1 MGAVVDFADES
12 KNRIRVKNNVEL
24 AISLGKSRFDTNWKN
39 GSMKWSVL
47 LDKLSKSVTTP
58 ETHAEYMKMG
68 KEAQDKIKD
77 IGGFVGGHLKEG
89 KRRNGNVECRQ
100 LVTLDA
106 DAPKGDLWD
115 SIQNDIEHP
124 NLICA
129 MCIYST
135 HKHCSDKPRYRILIP
150 LDRPVSADEYEAIA
164 RMLADHIGM
173 ANFDATTFQPT
184 RLMYWPSNSSDVDP
198 LFKYRDLPIL
208 KADDV
213 LAEYPG
219 GNWNDVSYWP
229 EPDGMTTK
237 RKKEA
242 DKQGD
247 PLEKKGLVG
256 AFCRTYT
263 IQEAIAAFLSDVY
276 DSTAK
281 EDRYTYKAGSTAAG
295 LVIYED
301 KFAFSNHGTDPASG
315 QLCNAFDLVRIHK
328 FGLKDEDAPPE
339 KTGTALPSY
348 KAMIEFVQ
356 NDKETSHT
364 IAADR
369 QKEAKEDFENLP
381 DVSKESWI
389 EKLEMNNKTGMYL
402 PSARN
407 CSVILANDP
416 ALESIA
422 YNDMSKSFELREGYT
437 ALPWNHPDRFWHDS
451 DYHLLYMYMS
461 KRYRVDFSE
470 RILTAALHEVAISRV
485 FHPLKDFVK
494 SLPEWD
500 GEKRVDNLLIRILG
514 APDTEYVR
522 QVTRKTLVA
531 CIRRVKQP
539 GCKFDTVLVLDGKPG
554 IGKST
559 LLRKL
564 GGEWFS
570 DSLSLID
577 TRDKTAA
584 EKIQG
589 VWIMEI
595 GEMQGTRKADVD
607 IIKGFISRQVDE
619 YRPAFGKVVEHKPRV
634 TVIFGTTNT
643 RDGFLRDVTGNRRF
657 LPVPVEGGEGPWDMT
672 EDEVLQIWAEAKA
685 LEKSG
690 ETVYLDAAMEREAEQ
705 MQREALERDERE
717 GMVIDYLET
726 LLPED
731 WYQWDLDKRVDY
743 FCDDDELISHEEG
756 LLVRERVSMMEIWC
770 ECFRKPRSAWTKK
783 DGMEIASIMARLPE
797 WDRVSTVIRDKAYGR
812 QKIYARNEGNDAGND
827 VGNDRQKG

>member
-115 SIQNDIEHP
+115 SIQNDIEHSD
-124 NLICA
+124 LICA

-198 LFKYRDLPIL
+198 LFEYRDLPIL

-263 IQEAIAAFLSDVY
+263 IQEAIAAFLPDVY

-356 NDKETSHT
+356 NDGNVKRT
-364 IAADR
+364 IADDR
-369 QKEAKEDFENLP
+369 RKEYEEDFGGSIETDNW
-381 DVSKESWI
+381 KEM
-389 EKLEMNNKTGMYL
+389 LEYNGKGRLIANVK
-402 PSARN
+402 N
-407 CSVILANDP
+407 CLLIMSNDP
-416 ALESIA
+416 SLKCIT
-422 YNDMSKSFELREGYT
+422 YNEMSKCFEIRVKEGGED
-437 ALPWNHPDRFWHDS
+437 LPWYHPDQYWRDM
-451 DYHLLYMYMS
+451 DYSLLFGYLATQYDVEFTD
-461 KRYRVDFSE
+461 KLIY
-470 RILTAALHEVAISRV
+470 AALCDVATKRGY
-485 FHPLKDFVK
+485 HPIRTFIEE
-494 SLPEWD
+494 LPEWD
-500 GEKRVDNLLIRILG
+500 GVERVEGLLIRILG

-522 QVTRKTLVA
+522 QVTRKSLVA
-531 CIRRVKQP
+531 CIKRAKHP
-539 GCKFDTVLVLDGKPG
+539 GCKFDTMLVLDGKPG

-559 LLRKL
+559 LLHKL
-564 GGEWFS
+564 GGQWFS
-570 DSLSLID
+570 DSLSMID

-584 EKIQG
+584 EKLQG

-607 IIKGFISRQVDE
+607 IIKGFLSRQVDE
-619 YRPAFGKVVEHKPRV
+619 YRPAFGRVVERRPRT

-643 RDGFLRDVTGNRRF
+643 MDGFLRDTTGNRRF
-657 LPVPVEGGEGPWDMT
+657 WPVTVSGGEGPWKLTD
-672 EDEVLQIWAEAKA
+672 EDIKQIWAEVKYM
-685 LEKSG
+685 EENG
-690 ETVYLDAAMEREAEQ
+690 EDVYLDYKMEVESER

-731 WYQWDLDKRVDY
+731 WRDWDLGKRMDY
-743 FCDDDELISHEEG
+743 FSDDELIKRDG
-756 LLVRERVSMMEIWC
+756 FVVREYVSSMEIFC

-783 DGMEIASIMARLPE
+783 DGYEIASIMARIE
-797 WDRVSTVIRDKAYGR
+797 GWERSNAMIRDKAYGR
-812 QKIYARNEGNDAGND
+812 QRIFTRTSVEQEG
-827 VGNDRQKG
+827 

>member
-47 LDKLSKSVTTP
+47 LDRLSKSVTTP

-115 SIQNDIEHP
+115 SIQNDIEHSD
-124 NLICA
+124 LICA

-198 LFKYRDLPIL
+198 LFEYRDLPIL

-263 IQEAIAAFLSDVY
+263 IQEAIAAFLPDVY
-276 DSTAK
+276 EGTAK

-356 NDKETSHT
+356 GDEETKLT
-364 IAADR
+364 IAEEKRSNVIDDFGTPV
-369 QKEAKEDFENLP
+369 EDSKDWMKSL
-381 DVSKESWI
+381 DVTSKGE
-389 EKLEMNNKTGMYL
+389 YL
-402 PSARN
+402 PTVRN
-407 CSVILANDP
+407 CRLILRNDP
-416 ALESIA
+416 KLQGIA
-422 YNDMSKSFELREGYT
+422 YNEMTRGFEIREGFEDV
-437 ALPWNHPDRFWHDS
+437 PWDHQDRFWRDA
-451 DYHLLYMYMS
+451 DYSLLFGYLSEQYN
-461 KRYRVDFSE
+461 VNFSE
-470 RILTAALHEVAISRV
+470 RFLMAAFNKVTMRRK
-485 FHPLKDFVK
+485 FHPIRDYVNG
-494 SLPEWD
+494 LPEWD
-500 GEKRVDNLLIRILG
+500 GMERVDSLLIRILG

-522 QVTRKTLVA
+522 QVTRKTLVG
-531 CIRRVKQP
+531 CIKRIKEP

-559 LLRKL
+559 LLRML

-570 DSLSLID
+570 DSLSLTD

-584 EKIQG
+584 EKLQG

-607 IIKGFISRQVDE
+607 ILKGFLSRQVDE
-619 YRPAFGKVVEHKPRV
+619 YRPAFGRVVERRPRT

-643 RDGFLRDVTGNRRF
+643 VTGFLRDVTGNRRF
-657 LPVPVEGGEGPWDMT
+657 WPVPVEGGEGPWKLTDA
-672 EDEVLQIWAEAKA
+672 DIRQVWAEAKMY
-685 LEKSG
+685 EESG
-690 ETVYLDAAMEREAEQ
+690 ETTFLDAAMEKEAER
-705 MQREALERDERE
+705 MQREALEYDERE
-717 GMVIDYLET
+717 GAVIDYLDT

-731 WYQWDLDKRVDY
+731 WRKWDFDKRMDY
-743 FCDDDELISHEEG
+743 FSDDELVSHEDG
-756 LLVRERVSMMEIWC
+756 LLVREYVSAMEIFC
-770 ECFRKPRSAWTKK
+770 ECFHKPKSAWRRQ
-783 DGMEIASIMARLPE
+783 DGYEIASIMARIE
-797 WDRVSTVIRDKAYGR
+797 GWERSSVMIRDKAYGR
-812 QKIYARNEGNDAGND
+812 QKVFRRKEGNE
-827 VGNDRQKG
+827 